1 MKILLAATVLAC
13 GAVTGA
19 NANHYMQTADPQVVQ
34 AINEIIYALGQG
46 CSAGN
51 MNACNMVP
59 IAQQQAHAM
68 LAAGYDCQ
76 AQGNPQACQFYQ
88 QNLWQLQEAYQQ
100 VSYAA
105 QTGSLYQPTGGAQ
118 QVNPLGE
125 THAQRMQNIHNWGQ
139 QRLEYG
145 RQSQQLL
152 DQRHEQFMKNF

>member
-1 MKILLAATVLAC
+1 MALCTT
-13 GAVTGA
+13 TGA
-19 NANHYMQTADPQVVQ
+19 QANHYMQTADPQVVQ
-34 AINEIIYALGQG
+34 AINEIIFALGQG

-59 IAQQQAHAM
+59 LAQEQAHAM
-68 LAAGYDCQ
+68 LVAGYDCQ

-100 VSYAA
+100 VAYAA
-105 QTGSLYQPTGGAQ
+105 QTGLLYQPSGGGQAGA
-118 QVNPLGE
+118 NPLGQ
-125 THAQRMQNIHNWGQ
+125 THAQRMQIIDICGQ

-145 RQSQQLL
+145 RQSHQLL